1 MHAFILALLATGVAA
16 FGSLP
21 IPGNPCMDPK
31 DFVPTNSLDLPH
43 CEEGD
48 VVQATQAACEAA
60 GCKWEWNEGKDDS
73 CECGSEQLC
82 ESAAVGGTWTPRSL
96 TCGLLL
102 TTWHSWTCASDAGQ
116 MDYFAGGCCSGG
128 AAASKCACDTPADCA
143 FNPCMDP
150 NDFVPA
156 NLISSDHCEG
166 DEPSNPIAA
175 TPAACEAAGCN
186 WDGDNNDDP
195 CHCDSE
201 QVCESAAVGGT
212 WKPRSFTCGGGT
224 YQGHASS
231 WTCAS
236 NAGEMDGIAGLC
248 CSGGAAASKCICDTP
263 DCAFNPCM
271 DPNDF
276 VPTNLVSTYHCEGDE
291 PPNPVAATPAACEAA
306 GCNWDGGNN
315 DDPCQCDYQQFC
327 ESPAVNGTW
336 TPRSFMCGGGTIQ
349 GGGDAWWTCERLAIM
364 GSSEMEAAVGPC
376 CSSGAVQLPTNCA

>member
-186 WDGDNNDDP
+186 WDG
-195 CHCDSE
+195 
-201 QVCESAAVGGT
+201 
-212 WKPRSFTCGGGT
+212 
-224 YQGHASS
+224 
-231 WTCAS
+231 
-236 NAGEMDGIAGLC
+236 
-248 CSGGAAASKCICDTP
+248 
-263 DCAFNPCM
+263 
-271 DPNDF
+271 
-276 VPTNLVSTYHCEGDE
+276 
-291 PPNPVAATPAACEAA
+291 
-306 GCNWDGGNN
+306 GNN